1 MEYNDFEFITNSLT
15 VEKMNQEYLH
25 NSKENLF
32 NGYDDIK
39 SYVCTLSNL
48 EIKAKMQ
55 HIENCI
61 QTSND
66 YLEFYRLK
74 NYRKHNFDIP
84 KVIEQNH
91 RHQDFLCDD
100 DCDCK
105 PKRCPKP
112 CPCSPKDF
120 IGNELCVLY
129 DLLNLFCLPNC
140 NLNRNCLKDI
150 IVIRFDNLKNFIG

>member
-1 MEYNDFEFITNSLT
+1 M
-15 VEKMNQEYLH
+15 
-25 NSKENLF
+25 
-32 NGYDDIK
+32 K
-39 SYVCTLSNL
+39 SW
-48 EIKAKMQ
+48 
-55 HIENCI
+55 
-61 QTSND
+61 D
-66 YLEFYRLK
+66 RLK
-74 NYRKHNFDIP
+74 NCRKNNFDIP

-112 CPCSPKDF
+112 RPCSSKDF
-120 IGNELCVLY
+120 IGNELCVLN

-150 IVIRFDNLKNFIG
+150 IVIRFDNLKNFIN